1 MALTKKQSILAVAR
15 GEHIDKLPFGAR
27 IDLWY
32 NYNSAHGTLP
42 EKYRGWN
49 QMDIIRDQGAGI
61 QYRHFPVVKEEYQN
75 MEVIEKSNPPYVTTE
90 FRTPLGSVCKKMMFT
105 THEGSW
111 TGYEVERLFKS
122 EKDYPIIEYV
132 LEHTIPVSDFEE
144 YRKVCDAVG
153 EDGIVRT
160 GGACPAQI
168 IMRDIMGYEL
178 FYYELIDRRAK
189 VEKLLEVVK
198 DLERKKYEIIVKL
211 DLEIFQVCE
220 NWSDDIHTP
229 VFKKYFISWFQEI
242 TDLLHAHG
250 KLTIAHLDGENKRL
264 IPLFLD
270 THIDV
275 VEAWTPAPMTQV
287 TTAELRRAWGD
298 KVTIW
303 GGVPAIL
310 FEPTYSDEE
319 FDEYLIN
326 LFKEIAPG
334 YKFIVGLG
342 DNLPFDGKIE
352 RVGRIVELIDKYGAL
367 PINIVS

>member
-1 MALTKKQSILAVAR
+1 M
-15 GEHIDKLPFGAR
+15 
-27 IDLWY
+27 
-32 NYNSAHGTLP
+32 
-42 EKYRGWN
+42 
-49 QMDIIRDQGAGI
+49 
-61 QYRHFPVVKEEYQN
+61 
-75 MEVIEKSNPPYVTTE
+75 
-90 FRTPLGSVCKKMMFT
+90 
-105 THEGSW
+105 
-111 TGYEVERLFKS
+111 
-122 EKDYPIIEYV
+122 

-144 YRKVCDAVG
+144 YRKVRDAVG

-160 GGACPAQI
+160 GGACLAQY
-168 IMRDIMGYEL
+168 IMRDIMGNEF

-211 DLEIFQVCE
+211 DLEIFRVCE

-229 VFKKYFISWFQEI
+229 VFKKYFIPWFQEI

-250 KLTIAHLDGENKRL
+250 KLSIAHLDGENKRL

-287 TTAELRRAWGD
+287 TTVELRRAWGD

-352 RVGRIVELIDKYGAL
+352 RVGRIVEFIDKYGAL